1 MRDDLVVSTDVKG
14 KQPQPLPEAKTAL
27 SLPEDLLNDTIKV
40 WDFLNNFRS
49 DCFIFALIGRLKSL
63 LLLPRKPDYRIK
75 ILTVL
80 TLLYPLSL
88 LWNNRKQMSLNAIA
102 IDPLIDLLKFTGRTS
117 PALTELFCAPLKL
130 LLSDSH
136 LAAKVSTAIPR
147 RLSFAH
153 RSGATAPIMENGE
166 ADGTS
171 NGHIESEADFDTT
184 FNGIRLMPRQLR
196 ADLVDSLSWQGV
208 LRAVLLR
215 LEPVKQLR
223 RAAAE
228 VPDNAPIPA
237 PSSKKKAVVDE
248 DDIDLSSPDGTS
260 SSSRTHRRLTF
271 SSTLE
276 EARGSLLVSSHQDG
290 VEPVKENGSR
300 SSLDGRRVALISGK
314 KQVNKDHLFL
324 VTSDPRQDLS
334 MVLEA
339 AILLETQ
346 EMFSLSV
353 AHKLAVLKAVCDA
366 CYDTQRLTDL
376 LASNA
381 DEKAERVSAMSKQIR
396 DEKAKTKEVSVAWS
410 AIAIEKCREINR
422 LGAAVVSK
430 PKKGSKPKSTKE
442 SEPSASQVAAMLEE
456 MALLEKLG
464 IDEVIESLPEEGPL
478 SDDEDGDS
486 EYTLN
491 PDGTYTMRNR
501 ASVRGK
507 ANDRKKQ
514 RIERESRLVHVV
526 FAKECLERAIA
537 TGGEKEVRLAI
548 KQGIKAGLRGRNED
562 GTTYCTEQLK
572 QVYKLQFASEAKA
585 KEEKA
590 LSIHEKELSELCVRS
605 TPLGSDR
612 FHRRYWMFPHSHT
625 DEERLFVECDTSLA
639 CARSA
644 TPSAAIAKSDT
655 TDLADD
661 VTYVTSYPEGNTYA
675 GSVKPPK
682 VPKVK
687 LNVDRSLDLPDFIIT
702 AAGEGAVG
710 VDLKRDQ
717 PLCRLIGS
725 RPSARMSKW
734 SVYSANELYALC
746 EALDDRGERERDLK
760 AALRSHFD
768 ISEPP
773 VVFLKEGSEYI
784 GQSVLRTFGKKV
796 RALCSCS
803 LHPSACILYLVILFI
818 APTILRNSFCA

>member
-1 MRDDLVVSTDVKG
+1 
-14 KQPQPLPEAKTAL
+14 
-27 SLPEDLLNDTIKV
+27 
-40 WDFLNNFRS
+40 
-49 DCFIFALIGRLKSL
+49 
-63 LLLPRKPDYRIK
+63 
-75 ILTVL
+75 
-80 TLLYPLSL
+80 
-88 LWNNRKQMSLNAIA
+88 MSLNAIA

-153 RSGATAPIMENGE
+153 RSGSTAPIVDNGE
-166 ADGTS
+166 QEVPA

-184 FNGIRLMPRQLR
+184 FNGVRLMPRHLR
-196 ADLVDSLSWQGV
+196 ADLVDSLSWQSV

-228 VPDNAPIPA
+228 VPENAPIPA
-237 PSSKKKAVVDE
+237 PLSKKRAPL
-248 DDIDLSSPDGTS
+248 DDDDVDLSSPDGTS
-260 SSSRTHRRLTF
+260 SSSKAHRRLTF

-276 EARGSLLVSSHQDG
+276 EARGSLLMGTSQDG
-290 VEPVKENGSR
+290 IEPVKENGSR
-300 SSLDGRRVALISGK
+300 SSLDGRRVTLMTGK
-314 KQVNKDHLFL
+314 KRQPQVNKDHLFL
-324 VTSDPRQDLS
+324 VTNDPRQDLS
-334 MVLEA
+334 IVLEA

-346 EMFSLSV
+346 EMHSLSV

-381 DEKAERVSAMSKQIR
+381 DEKAERVTAMSKQIR
-396 DEKAKTKEVSVAWS
+396 EEKAKTKEVSVAWS

-422 LGAAVVSK
+422 LAAAVVPR
-430 PKKGSKPKSTKE
+430 PKKGSKPKGTKE

-464 IDEVIESLPEEGPL
+464 IDEVIESLPEEEPL
-478 SDDEDGDS
+478 SDDEDEDS
-486 EYTLN
+486 DFLLN

-507 ANDRKKQ
+507 ANDRKKL

-526 FAKECLERAIA
+526 FAKECLERALA

-548 KQGIKAGLRGRNED
+548 RQGIKAGLRGRNED

-644 TPSAAIAKSDT
+644 LPSTSIRSDI

-661 VTYVTSYPEGNTYA
+661 VTYVTSHPEGNTYA
-675 GSVKPPK
+675 GSIKAPK
-682 VPKVK
+682 TPKTK
-687 LNVDRSLDLPDFIIT
+687 QNVDRSLDLPDFIIA

-710 VDLKRDQ
+710 VDLKKDQ

-725 RPSARMSKW
+725 RPSARICKW

-796 RALCSCS
+796 RALLSCAVQCCAS
-803 LHPSACILYLVILFI
+803 LLHSVYLVHI
-818 APTILRNSFCA
+818 TS

>member
-1 MRDDLVVSTDVKG
+1 
-14 KQPQPLPEAKTAL
+14 
-27 SLPEDLLNDTIKV
+27 
-40 WDFLNNFRS
+40 
-49 DCFIFALIGRLKSL
+49 
-63 LLLPRKPDYRIK
+63 
-75 ILTVL
+75 
-80 TLLYPLSL
+80 
-88 LWNNRKQMSLNAIA
+88 MSLNAIA

-153 RSGATAPIMENGE
+153 RSGSSAPLMENGE
-166 ADGTS
+166 LDGTA

-184 FNGIRLMPRQLR
+184 FNGIRLMPRQIR

-228 VPDNAPIPA
+228 VPENAPIPA
-237 PSSKKKAVVDE
+237 PSSKKNAAV
-248 DDIDLSSPDGTS
+248 DDDDVDLSSPDGTS
-260 SSSRTHRRLTF
+260 SSSKAHRRLTF

-276 EARGSLLVSSHQDG
+276 EARGSLLMGSGQDG
-290 VEPVKENGSR
+290 TEPVKENGSR
-300 SSLDGRRVALISGK
+300 SSLDGRKVTLMSGK
-314 KQVNKDHLFL
+314 KRQPQVNKDHLFL
-324 VTSDPRQDLS
+324 ITSDPRQDLS
-334 MVLEA
+334 LVLEA
-339 AILLETQ
+339 AVLLETQ
-346 EMFSLSV
+346 EMYSLSV

-381 DEKAERVSAMSKQIR
+381 DEKAERVTAMSKQIR
-396 DEKAKTKEVSVAWS
+396 EEKAKTKEVSVAWS

-422 LGAAVVSK
+422 VAAAVVSK
-430 PKKGSKPKSTKE
+430 PKKGSKPKGTKE

-464 IDEVIESLPEEGPL
+464 IDEVIESLPEEGPM
-478 SDDEDGDS
+478 SDDEDEDS
-486 EYTLN
+486 DFTVN
-491 PDGTYTMRNR
+491 PDGTYSMRNR

-514 RIERESRLVHVV
+514 RIERESRLVHVA
-526 FAKECLERAIA
+526 FAKECLERALA

-639 CARSA
+639 CAKSA
-644 TPSAAIAKSDT
+644 VPSIDHPKSDM

-675 GSVKPPK
+675 GSVKAPKTPK
-682 VPKVK
+682 VRQ
-687 LNVDRSLDLPDFIIT
+687 NVDRSLDLPDFII
-702 AAGEGAVG
+702 AAAAESAVA

-725 RPSARMSKW
+725 RPSARMCKW

-796 RALCSCS
+796 RAQFPCTVNTC
-803 LHPSACILYLVILFI
+803 PRLF
-818 APTILRNSFCA
+818 